1 MTEEKDPKI
10 IVDDDWKSQVEK
22 EKEQIEQERHGDDD
36 NQQVPEASFSLL
48 VTTFATQALS
58 AMGFMPNPVTGKA
71 EPNKALAKH
80 FIDSLSILQEKTSGN
95 LTKEESELMNDA
107 LHQLRMAFV
116 SIDQMPT
123 SDTNEDDA
131 PKSSIE
137 LP

>member
-1 MTEEKDPKI
+1 
-10 IVDDDWKSQVEK
+10 
-22 EKEQIEQERHGDDD
+22 
-36 NQQVPEASFSLL
+36 
-48 VTTFATQALS
+48 
-58 AMGFMPNPVTGKA
+58 MGFMPNPVTDKA